1 MKITKLKPVVVTEHD
16 IAMAREALIEA
27 CDMDGVPVTP
37 ENIHERAVY
46 AIRFFR
52 NAGYQSLLKATQ
64 LASGVDA

>member
-52 NAGYQSLLKATQ
+52 NAGYHTLLKATQ

>member
-1 MKITKLKPVVVTEHD
+1 MKISKPKPVIVTEHD
-16 IAMAREALIEA
+16 ITMAREALIDA

-52 NAGYQSLLKATQ
+52 NAGYHTLLKATQ